1 MLAVEATAVSW
12 IVSCPARTEGERR
25 THLTVARVRPSP
37 PTPTTVRGSEE
48 PPNRC
53 TIPSAPPNTA
63 AFGPGSKRN
72 TAELPRHDQEL
83 CYTRMQSTV
92 RGNLAWMLRGRC
104 LEGSGPRHPGSILH
118 CTGGHHAGAGYVL
131 HGTNSQNVFLKDD
144 FFCPNTKR
152 VFIFIL
158 KCICQYCPPPRFSMA
173 LMLFRSSR

>member
-1 MLAVEATAVSW
+1 MRQPQPCLSW

-63 AFGPGSKRN
+63 AFGPESKRN

-92 RGNLAWMLRGRC
+92 RENLAWMLRGRC

-131 HGTNSQNVFLKDD
+131 HGTDNNLQNVFLKDD
-144 FFCPNTKR
+144 FFFAQIQKGFSFLFLSVFVNTVR
-152 VFIFIL
+152 RL
-158 KCICQYCPPPRFSMA
+158 GSPWH
-173 LMLFRSSR
+173 